1 MHRSR
6 FTFSLT
12 ARLDR
17 FARVVDQRWC
27 TIAGGTDVE
36 RVKFGYDRDSD
47 RLWRQNTVAG
57 TLHDEHYAYDNL
69 QQVTGL
75 QRGTLNTGKT
85 AISGT
90 PTWAEQWAYD
100 PAGNWHGSTA
110 AYVTQAAGTTTLS
123 QNRTQNLANGLTAFS
138 TSVGTA
144 WATPALDAAGNMTTT
159 PQPFNLSTGFTLN
172 YDAWNRL
179 VAVNTGSV
187 AAHAYDGANRRIAKT
202 AGGVTRDYYYSDQW
216 QVLEERLSTD
226 PTAADRRFV
235 WGMRGVDDL
244 VRRDREVWVWVPA
257 PPRPPHWHPGH
268 GGPHGSS
275 AAGSSSGSGWWSS
288 SSGSSGGPVEVTER
302 LYALDDPLNI
312 TAIIDGT
319 TGAVLERHG
328 FSGFGVP
335 NYMNASFGSISGS
348 AYDWETLFA
357 SYRYDTDTGLYQ
369 VRNRF
374 YHPNLGRWPTRDPIG
389 EAGGVNLYA
398 YVGNNACNLLDPFG
412 LASVADISSYLQ
424 AISSAK
430 AAIAKS
436 GTNSACCKMLAA
448 LDCFEKSILKEIG
461 ADKFQDALDKIDK
474 LANDYQKANKNLKKG
489 FDLATFLSSNGKLP
503 VDTEKLKKA
512 AGYLET
518 QSKVGDVIS
527 KSASVGGDLSSGD
540 GLQILLGLG
549 SLVAPEGG
557 MGDLLSY
564 YHK

>member
-1 MHRSR
+1 
-6 FTFSLT
+6 
-12 ARLDR
+12 
-17 FARVVDQRWC
+17 
-27 TIAGGTDVE
+27 
-36 RVKFGYDRDSD
+36 
-47 RLWRQNTVAG
+47 
-57 TLHDEHYAYDNL
+57 
-69 QQVTGL
+69 
-75 QRGTLNTGKT
+75 
-85 AISGT
+85 
-90 PTWAEQWAYD
+90 
-100 PAGNWHGSTA
+100 
-110 AYVTQAAGTTTLS
+110 
-123 QNRTQNLANGLTAFS
+123 
-138 TSVGTA
+138 
-144 WATPALDAAGNMTTT
+144 MTTT

-187 AAHAYDGANRRIAKT
+187 AAYAYDGANRRIAKT

-312 TAIIDGT
+312 TAIIDGS
-319 TGAVLERHG
+319 TGAVLERYG

-389 EAGGVNLYA
+389 ESG
-398 YVGNNACNLLDPFG
+398 
-412 LASVADISSYLQ
+412 
-424 AISSAK
+424 
-430 AAIAKS
+430 AA
-436 GTNSACCKMLAA
+436 
-448 LDCFEKSILKEIG
+448 
-461 ADKFQDALDKIDK
+461 
-474 LANDYQKANKNLKKG
+474 
-489 FDLATFLSSNGKLP
+489 
-503 VDTEKLKKA
+503 
-512 AGYLET
+512 
-518 QSKVGDVIS
+518 
-527 KSASVGGDLSSGD
+527 
-540 GLQILLGLG
+540 
-549 SLVAPEGG
+549 
-557 MGDLLSY
+557 
-564 YHK
+564 